1 VDFPFV
7 LGADGTKILKPNQSL
22 FNTKFFYFALL
33 SLDIPSRGYNR
44 HYKLLKESLVVQPP
58 LPEQRRIAAILSA
71 VQRAIEQQEELIAR
85 TTELKKALMHK
96 LFTEGTRGEPQK
108 ETEIGPVPESWEVE
122 KMGNLIELITGKLNS
137 NAAVPN
143 GKYPFFTCSQETY
156 HIDEYAFDKEAIL
169 LSGNNARA
177 IYSVKHYIG
186 KFNAYQ
192 RTYVITLKN
201 SSDMSYPFLKY
212 ALIRNLER
220 LRILSIGSSTK
231 YLTRGVLENL
241 PLPKPN
247 YNEGVVIGEILDRI
261 EKKEMMYISI
271 KNLFQDLF
279 HTLLHQLMT
288 AEIRVD
294 DVDLSE
300 LMEIGIEFE

>member
-1 VDFPFV
+1 
-7 LGADGTKILKPNQSL
+7 
-22 FNTKFFYFALL
+22 
-33 SLDIPSRGYNR
+33 
-44 HYKLLKESLVVQPP
+44 
-58 LPEQRRIAAILSA
+58 
-71 VQRAIEQQEELIAR
+71 
-85 TTELKKALMHK
+85 MHK